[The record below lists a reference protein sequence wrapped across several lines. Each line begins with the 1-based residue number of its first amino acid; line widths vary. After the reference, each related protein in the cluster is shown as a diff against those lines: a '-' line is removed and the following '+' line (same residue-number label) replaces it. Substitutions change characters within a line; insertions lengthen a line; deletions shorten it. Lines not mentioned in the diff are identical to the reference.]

1 MSARDAASKHQ
12 IIVDV
17 NYALQKQP
25 LFFRCKLKQLASKVA
40 AFSTLKELLPPA
52 KTQHLAFS
60 KIQSGSKKKKKETG
74 EKVEPHHLSVMSLP
88 PVFFSYISTTLVKKK
103 SGETKP
109 ESRARSC
116 SKKNQ
121 FRFSSPIQS
130 TVLVRSPVAEKTV
143 LPEEDKTEKRDNAS

>member
-103 SGETKP
+103 KWRNKTRKSGQKLLKEEPVSFQFTY
-109 ESRARSC
+109 
-116 SKKNQ
+116 SKY
-121 FRFSSPIQS
+121 S
-130 TVLVRSPVAEKTV
+130 AG
-143 LPEEDKTEKRDNAS
+143 